1 MQSVSIYNYKQ
12 LLINESMM
20 IIFVHC
26 QCTLLFLY
34 EKERMLLAMSNIQD
48 KVVLIMGASSGIGE
62 ATTKKLAKEGAKIVI
77 AARREDRLKSLVESL
92 PNNEISYMVA
102 DVSKSEEVQAV
113 VDLAIEK
120 YGRVDV
126 LYNNAG
132 VMPTAPLSEARFDE
146 WRQMLDINIMGVLNG
161 IAAILPVMKQQQ
173 SGHIISTDSVAGHVV
188 YPGSA
193 VYCGTKFAVRAIME
207 GLRQEERENN
217 IRSTIISPGAVS
229 TELYTTI
236 KTAEDREWVKNLM
249 DTEGLA
255 LKSSDIADAVA
266 YAISTPE
273 TVAVSEILIRPTKQV
288 I

>member
-1 MQSVSIYNYKQ
+1 
-12 LLINESMM
+12 
-20 IIFVHC
+20 
-26 QCTLLFLY
+26 
-34 EKERMLLAMSNIQD
+34 MSNIQD
-48 KVVLIMGASSGIGE
+48 KVVVIMGASSGIGE
-62 ATTKKLAKEGAKIVI
+62 ATTKKHALEGAKLVI
-77 AARREDRLKSLVESL
+77 AARREDRLKALVESL
-92 PNNEISYMVA
+92 HNTEISYAVA
-102 DVSKSEEVQAV
+102 DVSNKEEVQAV
-113 VDLAIEK
+113 IDLAIEK

-132 VMPTAPLSEARFDE
+132 VMPTAPLSETRYDE

-161 IAAILPVMKQQQ
+161 IAAVLPIMKQQQ

-207 GLRQEERENN
+207 GLRQEERESN

-236 KTAEDREWVKNLM
+236 NDPENREWVKDLM
-249 DTEGLA
+249 SKGAEGLS

-273 TVAVSEILIRPTKQV
+273 TVAVSEIIIRPTKQV
-288 I
+288 V

>member
-1 MQSVSIYNYKQ
+1 MLS
-12 LLINESMM
+12 SMS
-20 IIFVHC
+20 
-26 QCTLLFLY
+26 T
-34 EKERMLLAMSNIQD
+34 IQD
-48 KVVLIMGASSGIGE
+48 KVVIIMGASSGIGE
-62 ATTKKLAKEGAKIVI
+62 ATTKKLAQEGAKLVI
-77 AARREDRLKSLVESL
+77 AARRVDRLKALVESL
-92 PNNEISYMVA
+92 PNADISYVVA
-102 DVSKSEEVQAV
+102 DVTNKDDVQAV
-113 VDLAIEK
+113 VDLAVKK

-132 VMPTAPLSEARFDE
+132 VMPTAALSEKRFDE

-161 IAAILPVMKQQQ
+161 IAAVLPIMKKQQ
-173 SGHIISTDSVAGHVV
+173 SGHIIATDSVAGHVV

-217 IRSTIISPGAVS
+217 IRSTIVSPGAVT

-236 KTAEDREWVKNLM
+236 NTPEEREWVKDLM
-249 DTEGLA
+249 SKGEEGLS
-255 LKSSDIADAVA
+255 LKASDIADAIA

-288 I
+288 V